1 MALFIAAWKQHRCP
15 SVKNM
20 NKKTV
25 IYTFSG
31 IERSKLLI
39 QAATWINPQNITL
52 SQRNQTNMNIYSMF
66 L

>member
-25 IYTFSG
+25 IYAFSG

-39 QAATWINPQNITL
+39 QAATWINPPNITL
-52 SQRNQTNMNIYSMF
+52 SQRNWTDMNIYSMF